1 MIPSRHFEQTFRNL
15 PHWCFVIHN
24 ITAGTC
30 HSDSIMHIK
39 LPTREHRKDGNYAKL
54 FSQLANQNI
63 AAIFLAKDEKFC
75 IIPILPRFS
84 PTDKRD
90 KNFLAASIEGSKYNS
105 IRGLYCFYTNGWP
118 SHFSVGHCYSW
129 WGEKKLKTLL

>member
-1 MIPSRHFEQTFRNL
+1 MY
-15 PHWCFVIHN
+15 
-24 ITAGTC
+24 
-30 HSDSIMHIK
+30 IK
-39 LPTREHRKDGNYAKL
+39 LHTCELRKDGNYAKL

-90 KNFLAASIEGSKYNS
+90 KNFLAAPIEGSKFNS
-105 IRGLYCFYTNGWP
+105 IRGF
-118 SHFSVGHCYSW
+118 H
-129 WGEKKLKTLL
+129 